1 MRRIPKKKRIY
12 LSGLLLCITLALSAC
27 KGAGTN
33 AGSSAQ
39 ETQTVTE
46 GSSAGAG
53 EMAKAEKES
62 SLAAQND
69 SAVQEVTDHSGRKLE
84 LPGAISRVYS
94 TSPIGTMLM
103 YTFDDKMVAGV
114 NVNISDGEKAYLTE
128 YYASLPNLGGWYG
141 KGNQGN
147 IEEIIKAAP
156 DVVLSSGTDQGSIDQ
171 AEQLQKQLGIP
182 VILVKSDLTDLP
194 ETYRFLGKLFNRE
207 DRGEELAS
215 YTQKALDD
223 AKEITAQIPEDKKI
237 RVYYAEEQDGLHTDP
252 SGSSHSQ
259 LIDLCGGINVA
270 DCEITPGYGRT
281 AVSIEQVMKW
291 NPELIICS
299 VDNGFADSSSYNTI
313 MNDGKWSTIPAVKN
327 GLVFET
333 PMQPQNWFDR
343 PPSVNT
349 IIGIKWVHSILYPEY
364 VDFDIKEETKEF
376 YKLFYHVELSGQ
388 DVENITKNALRK

>member
-1 MRRIPKKKRIY
+1 MWKNTKKKNIY
-12 LSGLLLCITLALSAC
+12 LSGLLLCLTLALSAC
-27 KGAGTN
+27 KGTGTAAN
-33 AGSSAQ
+33 SPA
-39 ETQTVTE
+39 ETQLVTE
-46 GSSAGAG
+46 SSSAGTG
-53 EMAKAEKES
+53 ETAKAEKES
-62 SLAAQND
+62 SKETQN
-69 SAVQEVTDHSGRKLE
+69 SPAVQDITDHGGRKLE
-84 LPGAISRVYS
+84 LPAVINRVYS

-114 NVNISDGEKAYLTE
+114 NVNISDEEKAYLTE
-128 YYASLPNLGGWYG
+128 YYTALPNLGGWYG

-194 ETYRFLGKLFNRE
+194 ETYRFLGKLFNKE
-207 DRGEELAS
+207 ERGEELAT
-215 YTQKALDD
+215 YTQKTLDH
-223 AKEITAQIPEDKKI
+223 AKEITEKIPSDKKI

-299 VDNGFADSSSYNTI
+299 VDNGYADSSSYNTI
-313 MNDGKWSTIPAVKN
+313 MKDGKWSTLPAVKN

-349 IIGIKWVHSILYPEY
+349 IIGIQWVHSILYPDY
-364 VDFDIKEETKEF
+364 VDYDIKEETKEF
-376 YKLFYHVELSGQ
+376 YKLFYHAELSDN
-388 DVENITKNALRK
+388 DVEIITKNALRK

>member
-1 MRRIPKKKRIY
+1 MKKRKESLTMRRIFKKKGIY
-12 LSGLLLCITLALSAC
+12 LSGLLLCITLALGAC
-27 KGAGTN
+27 KGTGAT

-39 ETQTVTE
+39 ETQT
-46 GSSAGAG
+46 AA
-53 EMAKAEKES
+53 ES
-62 SLAAQND
+62 STVKTEEAVQND
-69 SAVQEVTDHSGRKLE
+69 SSVQEITDHAGRKLE
-84 LPGAISRVYS
+84 LPATISSVYS
-94 TSPIGTMLM
+94 TSPVGTMLM

-114 NVNISDGEKAYLTE
+114 NVNISDAEKTYLTE
-128 YYASLPNLGGWYG
+128 YYTALPNLGGWYG

-182 VILVKSDLTDLP
+182 VVLVKSDLTDLP
-194 ETYRFLGKLFNRE
+194 ETYRFLGKLFGRE
-207 DRGEELAS
+207 ERGEELAS
-215 YTQKALDD
+215 YTQKTLDH
-223 AKEITAQIPEDKKI
+223 AKEITDKIPEDKKI

-270 DCEITPGYGRT
+270 DCDITPGYGRT

-313 MNDGKWSTIPAVKN
+313 TNDGKWSVIPAVKN

-364 VDFDIKEETKEF
+364 VDYDMKEETKEF
-376 YKLFYHVELSGQ
+376 YKLFYHVELSDK

>member
-1 MRRIPKKKRIY
+1 MWKKTKKKNIY
-12 LSGLLLCITLALSAC
+12 LSGLLLCLTIALSAC
-27 KGAGTN
+27 KGTGT
-33 AGSSAQ
+33 AADSPV
-39 ETQTVTE
+39 ETQLVTE
-46 GSSAGAG
+46 SSSTGAG
-53 EMAKAEKES
+53 ETAKAEKES
-62 SLAAQND
+62 SQETQN
-69 SAVQEVTDHSGRKLE
+69 SPTVQEVTDHAGRKLE
-84 LPGAISRVYS
+84 LPAAISRVYS

-114 NVNISDGEKAYLTE
+114 NVNISDEEKAYLTE
-128 YYASLPNLGGWYG
+128 YYTTLPNLGGWYG

-182 VILVKSDLTDLP
+182 VILVNSDLKDLP
-194 ETYRFLGKLFNRE
+194 ETYRFLGKLFNKE
-207 DRGEELAS
+207 ERGEELAS
-215 YTQKALDD
+215 YTQKTLEH
-223 AKEITAQIPEDKKI
+223 AKEITDNIPADKKI

-259 LIDLCGGINVA
+259 LIDLCGGVNVA

-299 VDNGFADSSSYNTI
+299 VDNGYADSSSYNTI
-313 MNDGKWSTIPAVKN
+313 MNDGKWSTIPAVKG

-364 VDFDIKEETKEF
+364 VDYDIKEETKEF
-376 YKLFYHVELSGQ
+376 YKLFYHVELSDK

>member
-1 MRRIPKKKRIY
+1 MWKKQKMKRSY
-12 LSGLLLCITLALSAC
+12 LPGLLLCVAFALSAC
-27 KGAGTN
+27 KGTTTTT
-33 AGSSAQ
+33 SSPAQ
-39 ETQTVTE
+39 ETKQVTE
-46 GSSAGAG
+46 SSSAKAG
-53 EMAKAEKES
+53 ETAKAEKES
-62 SLAAQND
+62 SQPALNG
-69 SAVQEVTDHSGRKLE
+69 STVQEVTDHAGRKLK
-84 LPGAISRVYS
+84 LPATIKRVYS

-114 NVNISDGEKAYLTE
+114 NVKISDAEKAYLTE
-128 YYASLPNLGGWYG
+128 SYAALPNLGGWFG

-156 DVVLSSGTDQGSIDQ
+156 DVVLSSGTDQASIDQ

-182 VILVKSDLTDLP
+182 VVLVKSDLKDLP
-194 ETYRFLGKLFNRE
+194 ETYRFLGKLFGKE

-215 YTQKALDD
+215 YTQKTLDH
-223 AKEITAQIPEDKKI
+223 AKEITAKIPEDKKV

-252 SGSSHSQ
+252 SGSTHSQ

-270 DCEITPGYGRT
+270 DCEVTPGYGRT
-281 AVSIEQVMKW
+281 AVSMEQVMKW

-299 VDNGFADSSSYNTI
+299 VDNGFADSSSYHTI
-313 MNDGKWSTIPAVKN
+313 KNDAKWSTIAAVKN
-327 GLVFET
+327 GRVFET

-364 VDFDIKEETKEF
+364 VDYDIKKETKEF
-376 YKLFYHVELSGQ
+376 YKLFYHVELSDK
-388 DVENITKNALRK
+388 DVENITKNALLK

>member
-1 MRRIPKKKRIY
+1 MWKKTMKTSCY
-12 LSGLLLCITLALSAC
+12 MAGLVLCITVALSAC
-27 KGAGTN
+27 KSTADTT
-33 AGSSAQ
+33 GSQAQ
-39 ETQTVTE
+39 ETQTT
-46 GSSAGAG
+46 
-53 EMAKAEKES
+53 AESTAAQSGQAAEES
-62 SLAAQND
+62 SQASQDGL
-69 SAVQEVTDHSGRKLE
+69 AVQEVTDHAGRKLE
-84 LPGAISRVYS
+84 LPGEIKSVYS

-103 YTFDDKMVAGV
+103 YTFDDRMVAGV
-114 NVNISDGEKAYLTE
+114 NVIISDAEKAYLTD
-128 YYASLPNLGGWYG
+128 YYVNLPHLGGWYG

-182 VILVKSDLTDLP
+182 VVLVKSDLQDLP

-215 YTQKALDD
+215 YTEATLDR
-223 AKEITAQIPEDKKI
+223 AKEITAKIPEDKKI

-281 AVSIEQVMKW
+281 AVTIEQVMQW
-291 NPELIICS
+291 APELIICS
-299 VDNGFADSSSYNTI
+299 VDNGFADSSSYTTVTT
-313 MNDGKWSTIPAVKN
+313 DSKWSTIPAVKS

-364 VDFDIKEETKEF
+364 VDYDIKEETKEF
-376 YKLFYHVELSGQ
+376 YKLFYHVELSDE
-388 DVENITKNALRK
+388 DVETITKNALRK

>member
-1 MRRIPKKKRIY
+1 MRKKKMKTSCCMAGVL
-12 LSGLLLCITLALSAC
+12 LSITVALSAC
-27 KGAGTN
+27 QPTTDK
-33 AGSSAQ
+33 AGSQAQ

-46 GSSAGAG
+46 SSAAQSEQTGAQ
-53 EMAKAEKES
+53 S
-62 SLAAQND
+62 SQASQT
-69 SAVQEVTDHSGRKLE
+69 SSTVQEVTDHAGRKLE
-84 LPGAISRVYS
+84 LPNDIKNVYS

-103 YTFDDKMVAGV
+103 YTFDDKMVSGV
-114 NVNISDGEKAYLTE
+114 NVIISDAEKAYLTD
-128 YYASLPNLGGWYG
+128 YYVNLPHLGGWYG

-156 DVVLSSGTDQGSIDQ
+156 DVVLASGTDQGSIDQ
-171 AEQLQKQLGIP
+171 AEQLQKQLNIP
-182 VILVKSDLTDLP
+182 VVLVKSDLQDLP

-207 DRGEELAS
+207 DRGDELAS
-215 YTQKALDD
+215 YTEAALDQ
-223 AKEITAQIPEDKKI
+223 AKEITAKIPEDKKI

-281 AVSIEQVMKW
+281 AVTIEQVMQW
-291 NPELIICS
+291 APELIICS
-299 VDNGFADSSSYNTI
+299 VDNGYADSSSYHTVTT
-313 MNDGKWSTIPAVKN
+313 DSKWSTIPAVKS

-364 VDFDIKEETKEF
+364 VNYDIKEETKDF
-376 YKLFYHVELSGQ
+376 YKLFYHVELSDE
-388 DVENITKNALRK
+388 DVEIITKNALRK